1 MESRPR
7 SSLRR
12 PLCFQ
17 AVTIRRSSSAQ
28 GGAGPYEV
36 ITIDDEDVPS
46 TNAKPSRAAGAS
58 HLDSQSAS
66 RMECLARGGGSA
78 LQRDFL
84 LRGGTQTLGG
94 SVKVESV
101 MALRSTPQW
110 LSATSV
116 SIPPPRLPPLPQPTG
131 SHPFSCSSP
140 GSSGPHQTLVLA
152 VPDRRPSPAQRE
164 DPALRR
170 GSAPGD
176 RPGPLPPVSEDPLH
190 PEAAQRAGL
199 AGPQAHHHRRQQRGH
214 GVSLRW
220 GGLMFLTMNRP
231 QTSWGRPH

>member
-12 PLCFQ
+12 SLCFQ
-17 AVTIRRSSSAQ
+17 AVTIKRSSSAQ
-28 GGAGPYEV
+28 GGAGAYEV

-58 HLDSQSAS
+58 HLDSRSAS

-78 LQRDFL
+78 SQRDFL

-110 LSATSV
+110 LSATSASLASSPGV
-116 SIPPPRLPPLPQPTG
+116 SIPPLGLPPLPQPTS

-152 VPDRRPSPAQRE
+152 VPDRWPSPAQRE
-164 DPALRR
+164 DPALQR

-176 RPGPLPPVSEDPLH
+176 RPRPLPPVSEDPLY
-190 PEAAQRAGL
+190 PEAAQ
-199 AGPQAHHHRRQQRGH
+199 
-214 GVSLRW
+214 
-220 GGLMFLTMNRP
+220 
-231 QTSWGRPH
+231 